1 MSGIAE
7 LYSWLAKNN
16 IDIEYNKDSSI
27 TLQDVCMQIQG
38 GYIDITPELLSILDK
53 IQQGSQKK

>member
-16 IDIEYNKDSSI
+16 IDIEYHKDSSL
-27 TLQDVCMQIQG
+27 TLESVVKQIQG
-38 GYIDITPELLSILDK
+38 GYIDVTPELLSILDK
-53 IQQGSQKK
+53 ISNGKI